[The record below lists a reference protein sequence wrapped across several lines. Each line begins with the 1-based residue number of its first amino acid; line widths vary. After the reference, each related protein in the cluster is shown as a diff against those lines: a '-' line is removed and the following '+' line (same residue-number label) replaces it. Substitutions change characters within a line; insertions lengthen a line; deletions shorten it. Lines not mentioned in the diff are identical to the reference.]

1 MCPIELSSSSDLRE
15 TRQVGNMKIILIMV
29 LLKIIASGETF
40 IYFKKFTIT
49 SWDRWEL
56 RDSLELQGA
65 INKTIYE
72 YCTCLFQCCPFVKV
86 ESQMAFMVFY
96 SF

>member
-1 MCPIELSSSSDLRE
+1 MCPGYPPPEGN
-15 TRQVGNMKIILIMV
+15 RQVGNMKIILIMV

-40 IYFKKFTIT
+40 IYFKIFTIT